1 MSDVSAG
8 PAHRVRKLRKGTHSC
23 QQCRRRKAK
32 CVFDA
37 AAASRACVGC
47 TSRGLECHS
56 QIRSAVPDE
65 TTHPGSTA
73 GEDAAEDLTDRL
85 ARLEQLI
92 SSMASSGDPS
102 NATAPVNSAT
112 THPEQVFA
120 SPPSTSGSS
129 INYQDI
135 LDSSVVQNART
146 VTASDK
152 SFFLPG
158 TSLAGSIFGS
168 SPMGQTFSVAQNPIS
183 AQLYA
188 LLPPEAT
195 SSLLISNGPSMFL
208 GPHGPGS
215 HAAEIRPTDH
225 PTLIARRLMMLAL
238 CLQQLPSSFDIS
250 ALTFHEINGP
260 KDSCTIIRNWLQ
272 NVSSLVTS
280 DDSLI
285 SNAEG
290 VETLILQAVVQA
302 DSGHLRKAWMIGR
315 KAICIAMLLGFH
327 HDQPSQ
333 GTTATSCI
341 PGEIVPPQTIESLWF
356 RANCIDRYASL
367 VLGLPPTSTNN
378 KFASEHRVRNN
389 TPEDRLG
396 KAYAVCAG
404 SISERN
410 NKIAAGRDGL
420 ELTRFVE
427 LELESVAHLMDSA
440 WWHSPGL
447 RSAGSGLSDELM
459 VMNLQVRHHVLTVLL
474 HLPYM
479 LQQAEQDTIAQG
491 HSRSACMHACR
502 AVVHRFVSFRR
513 VYNNIAT
520 GRQIDYAAL
529 LSAMTLLQ
537 GHILHQQMVG
547 THLDGRDGLK
557 TADVEL
563 IDSARHMMQEISTC
577 NAGDSLSREAA
588 RSLQELLDH
597 LKSNEEVQTYT
608 ADFGAE
614 MIGEVDWQQDLLATP
629 PDDFSSG
636 LDPALV
642 FPVQTF

>member
-1 MSDVSAG
+1 
-8 PAHRVRKLRKGTHSC
+8 
-23 QQCRRRKAK
+23 
-32 CVFDA
+32 
-37 AAASRACVGC
+37 
-47 TSRGLECHS
+47 
-56 QIRSAVPDE
+56 
-65 TTHPGSTA
+65 
-73 GEDAAEDLTDRL
+73 
-85 ARLEQLI
+85 
-92 SSMASSGDPS
+92 MASSGDSIAGSLHQSAVAVDANRVYPTPS
-102 NATAPVNSAT
+102 
-112 THPEQVFA
+112 
-120 SPPSTSGSS
+120 STSGSS
-129 INYQDI
+129 INHQDV

-146 VTASDK
+146 VTS
-152 SFFLPG
+152 SENGFFLTG

-168 SPMGQTFSVAQNPIS
+168 SPVGQSFSFTQNPIS
-183 AQLYA
+183 TQLCA

-195 SSLLISNGPSMFL
+195 SSLLTSNGPSMFL

-215 HAAEIRPTDH
+215 HAAQIRPTDH

-238 CLQQLPSSFDIS
+238 CLQQLPSSFDTS
-250 ALTFHEINGP
+250 ALTFHETNSP
-260 KDSCTIIRNWLQ
+260 KDPAAIIRTWVQ
-272 NVSSLVTS
+272 SVSSLVTS
-280 DDSLI
+280 DDTLI

-333 GTTATSCI
+333 ATAPTSCI
-341 PGEIVPPQTIESLWF
+341 PGEVVPSQTIESLWF

-367 VLGLPPTSTNN
+367 VLGLPPTSTDN
-378 KFASEHRVRNN
+378 KFASEHMVRNN

-410 NKIAAGRDGL
+410 NKIAAGQDGL
-420 ELTRFVE
+420 DVTRAVE

-459 VMNLQVRHHVLTVLL
+459 VMNLQVRHYVLTVLL

-479 LQQAEQDTIAQG
+479 LQQAQQDSSAEE

-502 AVVHRFVSFRR
+502 AVVHRFLCFRR
-513 VYNNIAT
+513 VYKSIAT

-537 GHILHQQMVG
+537 GHVLNQQMAG
-547 THLDGRDGLK
+547 SYFEGKDTLQ

-563 IDSARHMMQEISTC
+563 VDSARQMMQDISLC
-577 NAGDSLSREAA
+577 NAGDSLSSEAA
-588 RSLQELLDH
+588 RSLQELLDP
-597 LKSNEEVQTYT
+597 LIYNEGQQENT

-614 MIGEVDWQQDLLATP
+614 MINDVDWQQGLLATP

-642 FPVQTF
+642 FPVKTF